1 MGFEVSERVL
11 EMLDWGVLEAALAE
25 ETVSPGGRRLALARD
40 WAGDNEI
47 EGRLDEVTEARALL
61 ANGRNPFHG
70 ATHEIVAQLAQA
82 AKGKV
87 LGGLELLRIGET
99 LRAMRMTRTALRECR
114 TIAPRLAARGE
125 ALPDLSGLEQTLL
138 HAVDGGGRLRDE
150 ASPALAEARREVLQL
165 TAKIQKKITAALVS
179 PAFTPHLQ
187 DRFYTLRAERYVL
200 PIKIESRGRIR
211 GIVHDVSAS
220 GTTVFVEPEE
230 IVDMNNRLRYAER
243 AEERESIRILIALAG
258 RVGEMVLEIE
268 ASTKVMS
275 RLDRIIAGARLA
287 KRILASRPQVVPRHL
302 LSLRLARHPLLALRG
317 EPVVP
322 NDIVLGETYD
332 GLILSGP
339 NAGGKTVAL
348 KSAGLAVLM
357 VRAGLHIPAEEGSTV
372 GLFSRL
378 HADIGDDQS
387 LADSLSTFS
396 GQIAQMIRFL
406 EASDEGA
413 LVLLDEMIVGTDP
426 TEGAVLAQAVLE
438 ALVAR
443 GSRVMVTTHYP
454 LLKELAAH
462 DPRFENASMGY
473 DPETHRLTYRIIP
486 GVPGRSGALEIAA
499 NLGLDGAVLE
509 RARALFGSDR
519 CEMDDRLRRLDELRL
534 ALDAERR
541 EAQKARAQT
550 EDARQDWVEK
560 LREIEQARLQ
570 ISQDVKAALDAEV
583 ARAHGEIASVIR
595 DLQRKG
601 TAQEAGSARRRII
614 DVESRLKDK
623 MPAPHPRT
631 VKTDW
636 SRVPPGAALRLT
648 RLGTAAEFI
657 EGPNAAGRIKV
668 RVGGKRMLIPST
680 DAQPAPE
687 AAPAKA
693 PSRPPVHPLTVP
705 RGDDAPRTSANTL
718 DVRGLRVDEAEPKVV
733 YFLDKLYGAGEST
746 AYLIHGHGTGAL
758 KSALR
763 AYLSESPYVDAFRAA
778 DSHEGGD
785 GVTIISLVS

>member
-40 WAGDNEI
+40 WAGDSEI
-47 EGRLDEVTEARALL
+47 EERLDEVTEARALL
-61 ANGRNPFHG
+61 ADGRNPFHG
-70 ATHEIVAQLAQA
+70 TAHEILPQLAQA

-87 LGGLELLRIGET
+87 LGGLELLRIGEA
-99 LRAMRMTRTALRECR
+99 LRAMRMTQRALRECGAS
-114 TIAPRLAARGE
+114 APRLAAHGE
-125 ALPDLSGLEQTLL
+125 TLPDLSGLEQTLL
-138 HAVDGGGRLRDE
+138 QAIDGSGRLRDE
-150 ASPALAEARREVLQL
+150 ASPALAEARREALQL
-165 TAKIQKKITAALVS
+165 TAKIQKKITAALSS

-230 IVDMNNRLRYAER
+230 IVDLNNRLRYAEL
-243 AEERESIRILIALAG
+243 AEERESIRILVALAG
-258 RVGEMVLEIE
+258 SVGERILDIE
-268 ASTKVMS
+268 ASTAVMS
-275 RLDRIIAGARLA
+275 RIDRIIAGARLA
-287 KRILASRPQVVPRHL
+287 KRLLASRPQVVSRPL
-302 LSLRLARHPLLALRG
+302 LSLRLARHPLLALRAQ
-317 EPVVP
+317 PVVP
-322 NDIVLGETYD
+322 NDLEIGETCD

-339 NAGGKTVAL
+339 NAGGKTVTL
-348 KSAGLAVLM
+348 KAAGLAVLM
-357 VRAGLHIPAEEGSTV
+357 VRAGLHIPAEEGSRV

-413 LVLLDEMIVGTDP
+413 LILLDEMIVGTDP

-443 GSRVMVTTHYP
+443 GARVMVTTHYP

-499 NLGLDGAVLE
+499 NLGLEGAVLE
-509 RARALFGSDR
+509 RARALLGSDR
-519 CEMDDRLRRLDELRL
+519 LEMEDRLRQLDALRL
-534 ALDAERR
+534 ALEAERR
-541 EAQKARAQT
+541 EAERVRSKT
-550 EDARQDWVEK
+550 EDARQRWVEK
-560 LREIEQARLQ
+560 LREIEQARLR

-583 ARAHGEIASVIR
+583 SRAQEEIASVIR

-601 TAQEAGSARRRII
+601 TAQEAGAARRRII
-614 DVESRLKDK
+614 GIEDRLKEK
-623 MPAPHPRT
+623 IPAPPQPA

-636 SRVPPGAALRLT
+636 SRVLPGAALRLV
-648 RLGTAAEFI
+648 RLGAAAEFM
-657 EGPNAAGRIKV
+657 EGPNAEGRIKV
-668 RVGGKRMLIPST
+668 RVGGKRMLIDAT
-680 DAQPAPE
+680 DAQPALE
-687 AAPAKA
+687 AAPARA
-693 PSRPPVHPLTVP
+693 PARPPVDPLTTS
-705 RGDDAPRTSANTL
+705 RGEDAPRTSRNTL
-718 DVRGLRVDEAEPKVV
+718 DVRGLRVDEAEAKVV

-763 AYLSESPYVDAFRAA
+763 AYLSESPYVAAFRAA
-778 DSHEGGD
+778 DAHDGGD
-785 GVTIISLVS
+785 GVTIISLST

>member
-47 EGRLDEVTEARALL
+47 EGRLDEVTEARTLL
-61 ANGRNPFHG
+61 ADGRNPFHG
-70 ATHEIVAQLAQA
+70 APHEIVPQLAQA

-99 LRAMRMTRTALRECR
+99 LHAMRMTRTALRECR
-114 TIAPRLAARGE
+114 ASAPRLAALGE
-125 ALPDLSGLEQTLL
+125 TIPDLSGLEETLL
-138 HAVDGGGRLRDE
+138 RAIDGGGRLRDE
-150 ASPALAEARREVLQL
+150 ASPALAEARRETLRL
-165 TAKIQKKITAALVS
+165 TTKIQKKITAALSS

-200 PIKIESRGRIR
+200 PIKIESRGRIH

-230 IVDMNNRLRYAER
+230 IVALNNHLRYAER
-243 AEERESIRILIALAG
+243 AEERENMRILTALAG
-258 RVGEMVLEIE
+258 RVGERILEIE
-268 ASTKVMS
+268 ASTEVMS

-287 KRILASRPQVVPRHL
+287 KRLLASRPQVVSRPL
-302 LSLRLARHPLLALRG
+302 ISLRLARHPLLALRA

-348 KSAGLAVLM
+348 KLAGLAVLM
-357 VRAGLHIPAEEGSTV
+357 VRAGLHIPAEEGSMV

-413 LVLLDEMIVGTDP
+413 LILLDEMIVGTDP

-443 GSRVMVTTHYP
+443 GARVMVTTHYP

-462 DPRFENASMGY
+462 DSRFENASMGY

-486 GVPGRSGALEIAA
+486 GVAGRSGALEIAA
-499 NLGLDGAVLE
+499 NLGLEGAVLE
-509 RARALFGSDR
+509 RARALLGSDR
-519 CEMDDRLRRLDELRL
+519 LEMEDRLRRLDALRL
-534 ALDAERR
+534 ALEAERR
-541 EAQKARAQT
+541 EAERARSQT
-550 EDARQDWVEK
+550 EETRQKWVKK
-560 LREIEQARLQ
+560 LREIEQARLR

-583 ARAHGEIASVIR
+583 AHAHEEIASVIR
-595 DLQRKG
+595 NLQRKG
-601 TAQEAGSARRRII
+601 TAQEAGAARRRII
-614 DVESRLKDK
+614 GIEDRLKDK
-623 MPAPHPRT
+623 IPAPLPPA

-636 SRVPPGAALRLT
+636 SRVPPGAALRLA

-657 EGPNAAGRIKV
+657 EGPNAAGQIKV
-668 RVGGKRMLIPST
+668 YVGGKRMLISST

-687 AAPAKA
+687 AAPVRM
-693 PSRPPVHPLTVP
+693 PSRPQPDPLTTA
-705 RGDDAPRTSANTL
+705 RGDDAPRTSKNTL

-733 YFLDKLYGAGEST
+733 YFLDRLYGAGEPT

-763 AYLSESPYVDAFRAA
+763 AYLSESPYVAAFRAA

-785 GVTIISLVS
+785 GVTIISLGS